1 MTAENPTAQRLKKV
15 FFDFLEKSG
24 LTSLETRL
32 AAFLGRFYK
41 RYVLRN
47 RPLRGRVGRIYMTRA
62 KIHNRS
68 ENLIYRTYIPAEKIF
83 ERHPEVYEVVYH
95 ALLYEEQREEPFVL
109 SLFEKQVEMRGKEV
123 EIAEYN
129 CIYHIGHR
137 FVIGSDLEVYPVE
150 VKVLG

>member
-62 KIHNRS
+62 KIRNRS
-68 ENLIYRTYIPAEKIF
+68 ENLIFQGHISATILMEQNPKI
-83 ERHPEVYEVVYH
+83 YEVVYH
-95 ALLYEEQREEPFVL
+95 GTIIECAPRTVTKLNCPKEEGREELNFDCF
-109 SLFEKQVEMRGKEV
+109 SQVIPKVEHAVWRDSADYVSMSRSGKE
-123 EIAEYN
+123 
-129 CIYHIGHR
+129 
-137 FVIGSDLEVYPVE
+137 
-150 VKVLG
+150 